1 MAGAIHT
8 TVGLL
13 AQSVDLLLVESSIR
27 LSRGEKRQDM
37 GGLIRLALEA
47 KIVKTS
53 NLVPKINSEG
63 QQTSKEIFETLV
75 IFDCRNFDCLSR

>member
-27 LSRGEKRQDM
+27 LSRGEKRQDV

-53 NLVPKINSEG
+53 NLVPTIKSEG
-63 QQTSKEIFETLV
+63 QQTSEEIFEMLL
-75 IFDCRNFDCLSR
+75 IFDCRNFDCL